1 MANKGTFDFHG
12 AMLDLASRVEAA
24 TRLMAGVSVPFATQE
39 SLKGFQ
45 DHYANFRREVD
56 EGEPGVANSILQAS
70 GHAVQLARRLLDVP
84 ALNESLRQEF
94 KKLAE
99 KAEQL
104 MFRAQT
110 SEVFFVPLAASSNMP
125 SGTDAEIKPEFAA
138 HDAHRRELERQ
149 VDAIRQEIAAA
160 ELRLAELR
168 NEGDALGKRV
178 TDQITQAAAAYESG
192 TKLVEKAQ
200 EDFNE
205 LIGVATGNVIHGDY
219 SESAKREKN
228 AADRTRLWALAC
240 MAAVAIGLG
249 YTLFAT
255 NLDEMKWQSA
265 VTRGLLALAVSIP
278 AGYLARESLRHRTQQ
293 HCYLQTALNLKAM
306 EPFIASLPEPE
317 RNALK
322 SEMAQRLFSTNRHPP
337 SEDLGLLNVH
347 DLLLQA
353 IKQLGAAKSK

>member
-1 MANKGTFDFHG
+1 MANKGTFDFHA
-12 AMLDLASRVEAA
+12 AMLDLASRVDAA

-39 SLKGFQ
+39 NLKGFH

-56 EGEPGVANSILQAS
+56 QGEPGVANSILQAS

-110 SEVFFVPLAASSNMP
+110 SDVFFVPLAPSSNLS
-125 SGTDAEIKPEFAA
+125 SGDAEIKPEFAA

-178 TDQITQAAAAYESG
+178 NDQLTQAAAAYESG
-192 TKLVEKAQ
+192 TRRVEKAQ

-205 LIGVATGNVIHGDY
+205 LIGVATGNIIHGDY

-240 MAAVAIGLG
+240 MAAVVIGLG
-249 YTLFAT
+249 YTLFET

-293 HCYLQTALNLKAM
+293 HSYLQTALNLKAM

-322 SEMAQRLFSTNRHPP
+322 AEMAQRLFSTNRHPP

-347 DLLLQA
+347 ELLVQA
-353 IKQLGAAKSK
+353 IKQLGAAKPK